1 MGNIKKN
8 TALIYLLVIKELEL
22 RNVSIKN
29 NDLVAIL
36 NVSPASVS
44 QMLRKLKKEDYVEKN
59 LLKLT
64 NKGEQIV
71 RTYKH
76 LLTK

>member
-44 QMLRKLKKEDYVEKN
+44 QMLRKLKKEEYIEKN

-71 RTYKH
+71 RTYKQ